1 MFPVPIKIHLSVGLI
16 GACNVV
22 LVFFNRLQDS
32 NRTDKWLDS
41 QLSPDELK
49 SVKEWQKYFHQK
61 YVIKGRLKE
70 YADAGPTENPPPAQ
84 GKPATAAAAAAADT
98 GTPDS
103 TNPPTTKSVAK

>member
-1 MFPVPIKIHLSVGLI
+1 MGLI

-70 YADAGPTENPPPAQ
+70 YADAAGPTENPPPARA